1 MEHDADGSSLI
12 SLILLATL
20 CWQVWWSLR
29 QIRQHDKDREHDD
42 HGAAALPLLPHQTTP
57 FPAPAVH
64 DGRVKTDQ
72 TARHTDMSDAIGRI
86 RIRDPGFELAAFL
99 EGAQI
104 AYETVVTAFLTGHPS
119 MLEPLVTADI
129 RDAFLHAMAVR
140 KHDAANTEAS
150 LIHLASPEV
159 ISVGIVDGHAE
170 ISVRFIGEWLSA
182 PLAADDI
189 SGESACIE
197 TSDEWTFAR
206 KLQAD
211 DPNWLVTA
219 TN

>member
-1 MEHDADGSSLI
+1 MEHDTDGSALI

-29 QIRQHDKDREHDD
+29 QIRQHDKDSEHDD
-42 HGAAALPLLPHQTTP
+42 HGAATLPLLPHQTTP
-57 FPAPAVH
+57 FPAPVTH
-64 DGRVKTDQ
+64 DGRLKADQ
-72 TARHTDMSDAIGRI
+72 TARHTEMADAIGRL
-86 RIRDPGFELAAFL
+86 RLRDPGFELAAFL

-119 MLEPLVTADI
+119 ILEPLVAADI
-129 RDAFLHAMAVR
+129 RDAFLRAMTVR

-159 ISVGIVDGHAE
+159 IGVGIVDGHAE
-170 ISVRFIGEWLSA
+170 ISVRFIGEWLTA
-182 PLAADDI
+182 PLAADDV